1 MKRKLCPSNNDP
13 PVAKLGSSGNL
24 VSAPKA
30 LKQLYLDTYKNRLK
44 HRDIKPELQEIFVLK
59 TKLWESRLENIERI
73 KSPNWTMSNLDTVL
87 SSLKRNKSRDP
98 NGMVNELFKEGLIG
112 HDLKYALLLMFNRIK
127 AHQEIPSFL
136 LLSNI
141 TSIYKG
147 KGSRLSL
154 ENDCFR

>member
-1 MKRKLCPSNNDP
+1 M
-13 PVAKLGSSGNL
+13 A
-24 VSAPKA
+24 
-30 LKQLYLDTYKNRLK
+30 
-44 HRDIKPELQEIFVLK
+44 
-59 TKLWESRLENIERI
+59 
-73 KSPNWTMSNLDTVL
+73 NLDTVL

-127 AHQEIPSFL
+127 AHLEIPSFL

-154 ENDCFR
+154 ENDRGIFICIQFVF